1 MITQAVSKA
10 DLLAAFHKEGGPD
23 RPFMKQQ
30 ADPTRKTELS
40 SRAEPAGLLHR
51 ADGGRVALDR
61 AVGTV
66 EHMLKSADLQ
76 VRLLVDEETEQVV
89 VKVVKES
96 GEVIR
101 QFPPEEILELARYLS
116 EEQMNRPDKGV
127 LDKGVLLEE
136 RA

>member
-10 DLLAAFHKEGGPD
+10 DLVAAFYKERGSD
-23 RPFMKQQ
+23 RSFLIKQ

-40 SRAEPAGLLHR
+40 PHAEAEKLFHGANDGRAM
-51 ADGGRVALDR
+51 LDR

-76 VRLLVDEETEQVV
+76 VKLLVDEETEQVV
-89 VKVVKES
+89 VRVVKES

-116 EEQMNRPDKGV
+116 EEQTDRPDKGM
-127 LDKGVLLEE
+127 LLEE